1 MSTDEARSK
10 EELREEIYAEI
21 RNRRGYLLP
30 VHELF
35 GEVDLEILR
44 RYNDLASYLIFSP
57 EPRGLDLKTR
67 FLVMIGITVATKGDR
82 EGIEWSMRRARE
94 LGATEQE
101 VLEAIAL
108 AALPAGIPAVEYAAR
123 AWKEVQEGKA
133 WVEGGEH

>member
-1 MSTDEARSK
+1 MSEDQEARDAIY
-10 EELREEIYAEI
+10 EEIRE
-21 RNRRGYLLP
+21 RRGYLLP

-35 GEVDLEILR
+35 GEVDPEILK

-67 FLVMIGITVATKGDR
+67 FLVMIGITTAVKGDR
-82 EGIEWSMRRARE
+82 EGIEWSMQRARD

-101 VLEAIAL
+101 VLEAVAL

-123 AWKEVQEGKA
+123 AWKEVAEGKG
-133 WVEGGEH
+133 WVVKDTDED

>member
-1 MSTDEARSK
+1 MDKDEAR
-10 EELREEIYAEI
+10 EAIYDEI
-21 RNRRGYLLP
+21 RERRGYLLP

-35 GEVDLEILR
+35 GAVDPEILR
-44 RYNDLASYLIFSP
+44 RYNDLAAYLIFGE

-67 FLVMIGITVATKGDR
+67 FLVMIGITTAVKGDR
-82 EGIEWSMRRARE
+82 EGIEWSMRRARD

-123 AWKEVQEGKA
+123 AWKEVQEGKG
-133 WVEGGEH
+133 WVEMDDDSGESA